1 MAEITEEMKSFLET
15 NKNQNTTCH
24 NLWDTAMAVLKG
36 KFIDM
41 SAYIKNTEISQIH
54 NLMLYLK
61 CLEKRR
67 ASKIQNKQKERNN
80 KRDEINEIEAK
91 KTMQK
96 SMKQKDGSLKRKNK
110 IDKPLANLTKMRREK
125 TQISKIRN
133 EKWGITA
140 NNTEIQ
146 GIFRDCFHKIYFN

>member
-1 MAEITEEMKSFLET
+1 
-15 NKNQNTTCH
+15 
-24 NLWDTAMAVLKG
+24 MAVLEG

-41 SAYIKNTEISQIH
+41 NAYIKNTEISQIH
-54 NLMLYLK
+54 NLMLHLK
-61 CLEKRR
+61 CLEKRSR
-67 ASKIQNKQKERNN
+67 RKEII
-80 KRDEINEIEAK
+80 KLRDEINEIEAK

-133 EKWGITA
+133 EKWEITA